1 MSGMFEMFIEKR
13 LRPFVGM
20 DLGLRYSLTTT
31 YSLTTADIFDP
42 VCDMDVPIAKP
53 SMS

>member
-1 MSGMFEMFIEKR
+1 
-13 LRPFVGM
+13 LL
-20 DLGLRYSLTTT
+20 DLGPRYSLTTT

-53 SMS
+53 SIS